1 MTAPTV
7 ARGGG
12 ARPVAGSL
20 IPPALTPE
28 GQRWDRIAFTFC
40 RMGTIGLIAW
50 ALTPPVF
57 ILLVS
62 AGVVV
67 LYGRAFA
74 LGVRRSRCFLRRPA
88 LIAGTWAAIGA
99 LDAVWLFALGQKLPP
114 L

>member
-7 ARGGG
+7 ARGAG

-20 IPPALTPE
+20 IPPTLTPDA
-28 GQRWDRIAFTFC
+28 QRWDRIAFTFC
-40 RMGTIGLIAW
+40 RMGTIGLITW

-62 AGVVV
+62 AAVVV

-99 LDAVWLFALGQKLPP
+99 LDAAWLFVLGQRLP